1 MFLFWHLQLG
11 SGRVCLHT
19 FVCPTN
25 ENPTLKLLL
34 EPSRTGIE
42 RPPIPLCLACHHWFL
57 QRWCQETILEGQPTR
72 GHKAFPEST
81 CTWLACAVA
90 GFDPS
95 RAKNKEARAFV
106 CLRAI
111 MKDIFKVSWKQTSSR
126 MPPSPGAAAALS
138 ATWHLIVQ
146 MRHISSP
153 WSCAAWP
160 CKPVFPFG
168 VVPFYEIINGTV
180 KIVRKQNS
188 IRRPLKYNHEW
199 GTSKSPL

>member
-1 MFLFWHLQLG
+1 MFLFWQHLQLG
-11 SGRVCLHT
+11 SGRVWLHT

-25 ENPTLKLLL
+25 ESPTLKLLF

-42 RPPIPLCLACHHWFL
+42 RPPIPMCLACHHWFL
-57 QRWCQETILEGQPTR
+57 QMMSWNSSR
-72 GHKAFPEST
+72 GPANQRSQSISRSI
-81 CTWLACAVA
+81 CNWLACAVA

-95 RAKNKEARAFV
+95 RAKNEEARAFV

-111 MKDIFKVSWKQTSSR
+111 TKDIFKVSRRQTSSR
-126 MPPSPGAAAALS
+126 MPSPGAAAALS
-138 ATWHLIVQ
+138 AMWHLIVQ

-153 WSCAAWP
+153 WSCATWP

-180 KIVRKQNS
+180 KIVRK
-188 IRRPLKYNHEW
+188 
-199 GTSKSPL
+199 